1 MEILVKKLGLKPLSY
16 VVSLFVLTIGS
27 SILYSLTIE
36 VSALAQTTSTA
47 FQVPVNFENILVYDR
62 GKGVCVVVSRNA
74 VRQISSTCRNTWT
87 QIVYTANKV
96 LFYDRNAGE
105 IEVYNIGQNGLG
117 SRLQRF
123 TNAQHRVRKTW
134 AQITSPQEGVITF
147 RDDSGQEEN
156 YRLTNS
162 GTLVRI

>member
-1 MEILVKKLGLKPLSY
+1 MKFPIKPFGKLI
-16 VVSLFVLTIGS
+16 SLFVLGIGS
-27 SILYSLTIE
+27 SLIYSLTCE
-36 VSALAQTTSTA
+36 FNALAQTVSTA
-47 FQVPVNFENILVYDR
+47 FQVPVNFGNTLVYDR
-62 GKGVCVVVSRNA
+62 GKGVCVVVSRNSVA
-74 VRQISSTCRNTWT
+74 QISSTCRPTWT

-96 LFYDRNAGE
+96 LFYDRNAGD
-105 IEVYNIGQNGLG
+105 IEVYNIGKNGLG
-117 SRLQRF
+117 SRLQKF

-134 AQITSPQEGVITF
+134 AQITSTKEGVITF